1 MEKEIYY
8 IVERIKKTPNGRI
21 YCIRSSMGT
30 TFEMLVSE
38 EQYARFDIKE
48 GDRIDDEHFL
58 KIREEMIFD
67 NARRHAFTI
76 LSYGENNRKS
86 LIQKLRAKGYSPDVC
101 EKIADYMEHRG
112 YIDEKKQIGLLCDTY
127 LRKKFGK
134 LKIKSELIAKGYKR
148 EDVEEYVAE
157 HLADVNFAENCAFII
172 ENKYFPLP
180 KDPKEIAKMMGALM
194 KYGYTIGD
202 IKEAIRI
209 VMEREKEKAEAGKD
223 NDDE

>member
-1 MEKEIYY
+1 MGQEIYY

-48 GDRIDDEHFL
+48 GDTIDDDHFL

-67 NARRHAFTI
+67 NARRHAFAI
-76 LSYGENNRKS
+76 LSYGENNKRS
-86 LIQKLRAKGYSPDVC
+86 LIQKLRQKGYSLEVC
-101 EKIADYMEHRG
+101 ENIALYMEHRG

-134 LKIKSELIAKGYKR
+134 LKIKSELIQKGYDR
-148 EDVEEYVAE
+148 EDVEDYVSK
-157 HLADVNFAENCAFII
+157 HLSDVNFAENCAYII

-180 KDPKEIAKMMGALM
+180 KDPKELAKMMGALM
-194 KYGYTIGD
+194 KYGYTISD
-202 IKEAIRI
+202 IKEAVRI
-209 VMEREKEKAEAGKD
+209 ASERGKD
-223 NDDE
+223 E

>member
-1 MEKEIYY
+1 MEREIYY
-8 IVERIKKTPNGRI
+8 VVERIKKTPTGRI
-21 YCIRSSMGT
+21 YCVRSSMGT

-48 GDRIDDEHFL
+48 GDRIDDERFL

-67 NARRHAFTI
+67 NARRQAFNI

-86 LIQKLRAKGYSPDVC
+86 LIQKLRAKGFSPDVC

-134 LKIKSELIAKGYKR
+134 LKIKSELIAKGYRR
-148 EDVEEYVAE
+148 EDVEEYVSKN
-157 HLADVNFAENCAFII
+157 LADVDFAENCAYII
-172 ENKYFPLP
+172 ENKYYPLP
-180 KDPKEIAKMMGALM
+180 RDSKEIAKMMGALM
-194 KYGYTIGD
+194 KYGYTISD

-209 VMEREKEKAEAGKD
+209 VMEREKAENDGKE
-223 NDDE
+223 NEDE